1 MHVLTIK
8 TVKQYFAVFAA
19 LTIAASGLWAAAA
32 AEEQEQAA
40 AAGEMVSNVWGEMVE
55 KPRHGGSIPV
65 AVTYGPEQFDPW
77 FGGSAS
83 WYWCPLVLEKVTDM
97 DWSLPRDEI
106 PYLTARYRDHT
117 FVTGELAESWEV
129 SPDLL
134 TYTFHIRRGVR
145 WHDKPPVNGRELT
158 AHDLVFTY
166 QRNIGLG
173 EFADVGGSPNQWRV
187 PSLPVKSVTA
197 PDDYTFV
204 IKLTNATATT
214 PDAVLGVSEFDGSL
228 IVPPEVIREHG
239 NMQDWRNVVGTGPYM
254 ITGHVE
260 GSSVTFTRHPDY
272 WQTDSI
278 YPGQNL
284 QLPYIDEIRYV
295 VIGDKA
301 ALAAAPFMRQ
311 YLIRRVLLIIV
322 TLFLVSIIVFL
333 MIRLIPGNIIESII
347 AEMMQRGYGESYLVG
362 RLDVLEEF
370 FGVNVP
376 IHVQYGRWIGIL
388 PSKNFVTGEVG
399 YHGILQGSLGLS
411 LRSSVPVTELILR
424 RIGVTFELG
433 ILAIIIGL
441 LIALP
446 VGIYSAIRQDTLAD
460 YAGRTVAI
468 VGLATPNF
476 WLATMVMLF
485 PALWWGWSPPLELVP
500 FREDPLAHVGMF
512 LIPSLILGTAMSAF
526 TMRMTR
532 TMMLEVLRQDY
543 IRTAW
548 SKGLKERVVVIGH
561 AVKNALIPV
570 VTIVGAELPVLV
582 GGAVIME
589 QIFSLPGMG
598 RLMVEALQ
606 RRDYTVVSGVN
617 LVIAAAVVISNLLV
631 DISYAYLDPR
641 VRYR

>member
-1 MHVLTIK
+1 MHVPTIK

-19 LTIAASGLWAAAA
+19 FTVAASGLWAAAA
-32 AEEQEQAA
+32 EEEEGTA
-40 AAGEMVSNVWGEMVE
+40 AAGEMVSNVWGEMAE

-83 WYWCPLVLEKVTDM
+83 WYWCPLVLEKVADM

-301 ALAAAPFMRQ
+301 ALAAALRTGKTALMGAKN
-311 YLIRRVLLIIV
+311 L
-322 TLFLVSIIVFL
+322 TLPQV
-333 MIRLIPGNIIESII
+333 
-347 AEMMQRGYGESYLVG
+347 A
-362 RLDVLEEF
+362 
-370 FGVNVP
+370 
-376 IHVQYGRWIGIL
+376 
-388 PSKNFVTGEVG
+388 
-399 YHGILQGSLGLS
+399 S
-411 LRSSVPVTELILR
+411 LRRSNPELVVSRVSGTAATIPLLWPARPPFDNKNVRIAMQKALNLQQIVDTYYKGDADPTPWGHAGVGTGQYIPFAEWPDEVKWQYEYDDAEAERLLDDAGYPRGADGVRFSVGWDVAPLGGEDVDLALLATNYWDQIGVDVTVNRIADLTVRHNRFVEASHDGMIQGPPRHRQVDPLSAALSCFAGDPARCTGLTDPVYNAKVEEAKAEKDYDEYR
-424 RIGVTFELG
+424 RIIRELDLYASAELWTAYLPMTPLYMLHQPWLMGYRGELG
-433 ILAIIIGL
+433 G
-441 LIALP
+441 
-446 VGIYSAIRQDTLAD
+446 GI
-460 YAGRTVAI
+460 
-468 VGLATPNF
+468 
-476 WLATMVMLF
+476 
-485 PALWWGWSPPLELVP
+485 E
-500 FREDPLAHVGMF
+500 E
-512 LIPSLILGTAMSAF
+512 
-526 TMRMTR
+526 
-532 TMMLEVLRQDY
+532 
-543 IRTAW
+543 
-548 SKGLKERVVVIGH
+548 
-561 AVKNALIPV
+561 
-570 VTIVGAELPVLV
+570 
-582 GGAVIME
+582 
-589 QIFSLPGMG
+589 
-598 RLMVEALQ
+598 MVELLP
-606 RRDYTVVSGVN
+606 YLWVN
-617 LVIAAAVVISNLLV
+617 QELKSKMGH
-631 DISYAYLDPR
+631 
-641 VRYR
+641 